1 MPEMHGGRL
10 LANTYENRSEMRA
23 SRTIMVV
30 EDDEETLNI
39 VARTLAAADYDVL
52 WARNGDDTLTVLNRH
67 GSAIALMVVDVVLPG
82 MTGPE
87 LVDTV
92 KRKYPETGAIYV
104 SAFDLE
110 AVRSH
115 GVDPDTMPF
124 LAKPY
129 EPEELLHTVEKV
141 LGEGTGAGRRAPSG

>member
-1 MPEMHGGRL
+1 MKP
-10 LANTYENRSEMRA
+10 

-30 EDDEETLNI
+30 EDDEETLNV

-52 WARNGDDTLTVLNRH
+52 WARNGDDTLTVLERH
-67 GSAIALMVVDVVLPG
+67 GSPIALMVVDVVLPG

-87 LVDTV
+87 LVQTV
-92 KRKYPETGAIYV
+92 KRKYPDTGAIYV
-104 SAFDLE
+104 SAFDLQ

-129 EPEELLHTVEKV
+129 EPGELLSTVEEV
-141 LGEGTGAGRRAPSG
+141 LGGGTDASRRMPPGQLRSPDHRHEG

>member
-1 MPEMHGGRL
+1 
-10 LANTYENRSEMRA
+10 
-23 SRTIMVV
+23 MVV

-52 WARNGDDTLTVLNRH
+52 WARNGEDTLTVLERH
-67 GSAIALMVVDVVLPG
+67 ASPIALMVVDVVLPG

-87 LVDTV
+87 LVETV
-92 KRKYPETGAIYV
+92 TAKYPDAGAIYV
-104 SAFDLE
+104 SAFDLQ
-110 AVRSH
+110 AVRTH

-129 EPEELLHTVEKV
+129 EPSDLLNVVEEV
-141 LGEGTGAGRRAPSG
+141 LGGGTRASRRAPPG